1 MKSAV
6 HRGEK
11 QVEVPDVPKASISNA
26 TDALVKVTLAGVC
39 GSDLHIYEGRI
50 PGTEGWG
57 MGHEFVGVVEDV
69 GPEVRRF
76 KKGDRVVSSFFV
88 ACGHCHYCLRGWFNQ
103 CVQRGAFGYGEF
115 FGALGGAQADY
126 VTVPLA
132 DSTLEVIPDGMSDE
146 QAIFGVDRSIECVGV
161 LTAVETAI
169 QVVKG
174 GGTISMVGIPNHS
187 VGDFPYLDMWQR
199 ALTFRAGWCN
209 VQAYMR
215 PLLDL
220 VAAGRLQPESIIS
233 HRTKLDPAPEA
244 YRPFDPR
251 EPPKCRRLSS
261 RARLS
266 RRSSEGIDR
275 LIRFSRR
282 TRMVSAQ
289 RSRSEAD
296 IHEGTSSSSTPD
308 RTLAETVRR
317 RRREAMT
324 RTGGRNDSGSA
335 FKTLA
340 PMMLGRFEADCRRPP
355 AIREPCLLTASEAS
369 DEKLRFSP
377 KCQGAS
383 SSATAMCS

>member
-6 HRGEK
+6 YRGEK
-11 QVEVPDVPKASISNA
+11 QVEVTDVPKASISNA

-146 QAIFGVDRSIECVGV
+146 QAIFVGDILATGFFAAERAEIKRDTGGFGVDRSIECVGV

-220 VAAGRLQPESIIS
+220 VAVGRLQPESIIS
-233 HRTKLDPAPEA
+233 HRMKLDQAADA
-244 YRPFDPR
+244 YRMFD
-251 EPPKCRRLSS
+251 
-261 RARLS
+261 A
-266 RRSSEGIDR
+266 
-275 LIRFSRR
+275 
-282 TRMVSAQ
+282 
-289 RSRSEAD
+289 
-296 IHEGTSSSSTPD
+296 
-308 RTLAETVRR
+308 
-317 RRREAMT
+317 REAT
-324 RTGGRNDSGSA
+324 KR
-335 FKTLA
+335 
-340 PMMLGRFEADCRRPP
+340 
-355 AIREPCLLTASEAS
+355 
-369 DEKLRFSP
+369 
-377 KCQGAS
+377 
-383 SSATAMCS
+383 